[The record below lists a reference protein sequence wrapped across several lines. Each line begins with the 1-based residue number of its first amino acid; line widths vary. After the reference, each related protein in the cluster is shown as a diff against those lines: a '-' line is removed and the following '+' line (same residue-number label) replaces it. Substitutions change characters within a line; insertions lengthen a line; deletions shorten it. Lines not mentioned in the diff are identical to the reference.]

1 MPDAYGVLRSSLKKG
16 VSCLDLLRADLELD
30 VDHFGAGAE
39 LIFCSTSLASKGH
52 ESAGASSSPQRGMDL
67 LTIICSHSSLSFVSF
82 VSHDPGFSS
91 NHKIS
96 GGPILGP
103 PFSQGSSDL

>member
-30 VDHFGAGAE
+30 VDPLGAGAE
-39 LIFCSTSLASKGH
+39 LIFYSTSLASKGH

-67 LTIICSHSSLSFVSF
+67 LTIICSHSSLSFVS
-82 VSHDPGFSS
+82 HDPGFSS

-103 PFSQGSSDL
+103 LFSQGSSDL